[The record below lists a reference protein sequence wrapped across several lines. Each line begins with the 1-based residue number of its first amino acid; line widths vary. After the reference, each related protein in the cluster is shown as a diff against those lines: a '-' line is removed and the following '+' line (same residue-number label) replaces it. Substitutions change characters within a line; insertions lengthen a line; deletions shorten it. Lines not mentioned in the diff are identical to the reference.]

1 MLGTAPKCS
10 AQCWLGQRSVCS
22 TAVWTKL
29 KCALNHDVWW
39 KVRGTVHECRLE
51 LHCCA
56 CLIVL
61 YCACWR
67 AQPGSD
73 CCSDSTVCRHLDEAK
88 HVGLTDAH
96 WHVPNKTTRPL
107 VCVTVKSVSPWTSSI
122 VSIRADWFVP
132 AFMVADL
139 TGTNELL
146 ETTTQT
152 CVCRRSTFF

>member
-1 MLGTAPKCS
+1 MCIKPWRLVKSARRRAWMQVRAALLCLSDCSLLCMLT
-10 AQCWLGQRSVCS
+10 S
-22 TAVWTKL
+22 TA
-29 KCALNHDVWW
+29 
-39 KVRGTVHECRLE
+39 RL
-51 LHCCA
+51 
-56 CLIVL
+56 
-61 YCACWR
+61 
-67 AQPGSD
+67 
-73 CCSDSTVCRHLDEAK
+73 CCSDSNVCRHLDDAK

-107 VCVTVKSVSPWTSSI
+107 VCVTAKSVSPWTSSI

-152 CVCRRSTFF
+152 CVCRRSTFFRYKYTCKSIDKDIV